1 MSRWKVYKDTEDR
14 WLRWI
19 AIPVHENWWE
29 KPQGRRFPQ
38 WDMAIRYADEQ
49 AQPTPN
55 AITIEDHSGALCDL
69 TATIIAQRY
78 IHLKAGDDVFTL
90 APHEWK
96 PLALFLLDVD
106 GREVQ
111 A

>member
-1 MSRWKVYKDTEDR
+1 MNRWKVNKAYGI
-14 WLRWI
+14 WY
-19 AIPVHENWWE
+19 AIEHGWGNYQSFSTWREAM
-29 KPQGRRFPQ
+29 
-38 WDMAIRYADEQ
+38 DYADRQ

-55 AITIEDHSGALCDL
+55 AITIKDHSGALCDL

-78 IHLKAGDDVFTL
+78 IHLKAGDDVFSL

-106 GREVQ
+106 HTVRSMNEC
-111 A
+111 